1 MSDLVKCDICD
12 KIFNQSYL
20 SSHKRLAHG
29 KPVTPAYCAASEDEA
44 VEVIAAL
51 FARLSDK
58 RKREVRDR
66 VSAAASI
73 TR

>member
-1 MSDLVKCDICD
+1 MSDLVKCDICG
-12 KIFNQSYL
+12 KISNQSYL
-20 SSHKRLAHG
+20 RSHKRLAHG
-29 KPVTPAYCAASEDEA
+29 KRVTPAYSAASEDEA

-51 FARLSDK
+51 FAGLSDK

-66 VSAAASI
+66 VSSAAST